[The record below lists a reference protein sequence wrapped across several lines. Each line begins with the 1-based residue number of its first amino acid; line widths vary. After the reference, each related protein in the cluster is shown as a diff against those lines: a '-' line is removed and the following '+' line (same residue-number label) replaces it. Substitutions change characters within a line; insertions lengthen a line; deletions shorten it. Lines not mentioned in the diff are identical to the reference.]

1 VAEERDCVATRHDE
15 ARALGKFRR
24 VREMAGTFARA
35 SCLRLGMA
43 TEHALI
49 ELAYQTR
56 GLAHLREG
64 VLELLCSAFEAQV
77 GLFVAIERG
86 REMRA
91 VRGLSEEQ
99 QASLDAV
106 WQEAGRE
113 VNAVKEQALLAG
125 AATDRQV
132 LGASLTR
139 TKLFQRVM
147 APVGGTETLFL
158 IPQLGGRA
166 LALVTLGRCGG
177 HFSDAALAHGIAL
190 IPALSVAYRA
200 ADSNPDSMPELTATE
215 LELLDYLEL
224 GWGAR
229 HIAEARGT
237 SFFTVRN
244 QLSTLYRKLEVANRA
259 EAIGLR
265 RARATTMSRSTHRRP

>member
-1 VAEERDCVATRHDE
+1 MT
-15 ARALGKFRR
+15 
-24 VREMAGTFARA
+24 
-35 SCLRLGMA
+35 

-64 VLELLCSAFEAQV
+64 ILELLCSAFEAEV
-77 GLFVAIERG
+77 GLFVAIEGG

-91 VRGLSEEQ
+91 LRGLREEH

-106 WQEAGRE
+106 WREAGRE
-113 VNAVKEQALLAG
+113 VNAVKEQALRTG

-139 TKLFQRVM
+139 TQLFRRVM

-177 HFSDAALAHGIAL
+177 HFSDAAVAHAMAL
-190 IPALSVAYRA
+190 VPALSVAYRA
-200 ADSNPDSMPELTATE
+200 AASNPDSMPELTATE

-244 QLSTLYRKLEVANRA
+244 QLSALYRKLEVANRA

-265 RARATTMSRSTHRRP
+265 RGRPTTMGRATHRGP

>member
-1 VAEERDCVATRHDE
+1 MLSIARRTASNGASASRNWPQRGSRVRERASATPARVWPMLRPIGSVTRCADVTEKSTSTRLEILGGARVAVERACVATRHDE
-15 ARALGKFRR
+15 ARTLGKFRR
-24 VREMAGTFARA
+24 VRGMPGTFARA

-91 VRGLSEEQ
+91 LRGLSEEH

-106 WQEAGRE
+106 WQEARRE

-125 AATDRQV
+125 AATDRRV

-147 APVGGTETLFL
+147 A
-158 IPQLGGRA
+158 
-166 LALVTLGRCGG
+166 
-177 HFSDAALAHGIAL
+177 S
-190 IPALSVAYRA
+190 
-200 ADSNPDSMPELTATE
+200 AT
-215 LELLDYLEL
+215 
-224 GWGAR
+224 
-229 HIAEARGT
+229 
-237 SFFTVRN
+237 S
-244 QLSTLYRKLEVANRA
+244 
-259 EAIGLR
+259 
-265 RARATTMSRSTHRRP
+265 